1 MQKQHKFTGGLFGVF
16 QNKIRQFF
24 GIVQTVGM
32 MTVKLMIYHSQISAR
47 SLKIFGKNIKVGLA
61 VTKKV
66 GHAVVRNKIR
76 RRLREI
82 IKKQVPNLKQNNN
95 IIVVARDNISSA
107 SFEKL
112 SNEFLKLIKK
122 ADLINEES
130 I

>member
-1 MQKQHKFTGGLFGVF
+1 MLKRINRLK
-16 QNKIRQFF
+16 KRYQFNYVYKSGEHF
-24 GIVQTVGM
+24 SGEHIVLYVASSKT
-32 MTVKLMIYHSQISAR
+32 
-47 SLKIFGKNIKVGLA
+47 KNIKVGLA

-66 GHAVVRNKIR
+66 GHAVVRNKVR

-82 IKKQVPNLKQNNN
+82 IKTQVPNLKQNNN
-95 IIVVARDNISSA
+95 IIVVARDNITEA

-122 ADLINEES
+122 ANLINEET

>member
-1 MQKQHKFTGGLFGVF
+1 MLNRINRLKK
-16 QNKIRQFF
+16 RYQFNYVYKSGEHF
-24 GIVQTVGM
+24 SGEHMVLYVVSSKT
-32 MTVKLMIYHSQISAR
+32 
-47 SLKIFGKNIKVGLA
+47 KNIKVGLA

-82 IKKQVPNLKQNNN
+82 IKKQVPNLNQNNN

>member
-1 MQKQHKFTGGLFGVF
+1 MLKRINRLK
-16 QNKIRQFF
+16 KRYQFNYVYKS
-24 GIVQTVGM
+24 GEHYSGEHIVLYVASSKT
-32 MTVKLMIYHSQISAR
+32 
-47 SLKIFGKNIKVGLA
+47 KNIKVGLA

-66 GHAVVRNKIR
+66 GHAVVRNKVR

-95 IIVVARDNISSA
+95 IIIVARDNINES

-112 SNEFLKLIKK
+112 SNEFFKLIKK
-122 ADLINEES
+122 ANLINEES

>member
-1 MQKQHKFTGGLFGVF
+1 MLKRINRLK
-16 QNKIRQFF
+16 KRYQFNYVYKSGEHF
-24 GIVQTVGM
+24 SGEHMVLYVASSKT
-32 MTVKLMIYHSQISAR
+32 
-47 SLKIFGKNIKVGLA
+47 KNIKVGLA

-66 GHAVVRNKIR
+66 GHAIVRNKVR

-95 IIVVARDNISSA
+95 IIVVARDNITEA

-122 ADLINEES
+122 ANLFNEES

>member
-1 MQKQHKFTGGLFGVF
+1 MLNRINRLKK
-16 QNKIRQFF
+16 RYQFNYVYKSGEHF
-24 GIVQTVGM
+24 SGEHMVLYVVSSKT
-32 MTVKLMIYHSQISAR
+32 
-47 SLKIFGKNIKVGLA
+47 KNIKVGLA

-122 ADLINEES
+122 ADLINEEN

>member
-1 MQKQHKFTGGLFGVF
+1 MLKRINRLK
-16 QNKIRQFF
+16 KRYQFNYVYKSGEHF
-24 GIVQTVGM
+24 SGEHMVLYVVSSKT
-32 MTVKLMIYHSQISAR
+32 
-47 SLKIFGKNIKVGLA
+47 KNIKVGLA

>member
-1 MQKQHKFTGGLFGVF
+1 MLKRINRLK
-16 QNKIRQFF
+16 KRYQFNYVYKSGEHF
-24 GIVQTVGM
+24 SGEHMVLYVASSKT
-32 MTVKLMIYHSQISAR
+32 
-47 SLKIFGKNIKVGLA
+47 KNIKVGLA

-66 GHAVVRNKIR
+66 GHAVVRNKVR

-82 IKKQVPNLKQNNN
+82 IKTQVPNLKQNNN
-95 IIVVARDNISSA
+95 IIVVARDNITEA

-122 ADLINEES
+122 ANLINEET